1 MRVIN
6 GRHCIERASYLVSN
20 NFVPQTL
27 TISNIAISDTFLHR
41 AAMHAFAYEVGLRDV
56 FEEDEACRT
65 PIFTLSSPR
74 GKGGGKHSP
83 LLLTLILLCNK
94 NLDYKLGLDMRK

>member
-1 MRVIN
+1 
-6 GRHCIERASYLVSN
+6 
-20 NFVPQTL
+20 
-27 TISNIAISDTFLHR
+27 
-41 AAMHAFAYEVGLRDV
+41 MHAFAYEVGLRDV

-74 GKGGGKHSP
+74 GRGGKHSL

-94 NLDYKLGLDMRK
+94 NLDYKLELDMRK